1 MSYKIEYTGKI
12 KKDIKLALKRNL
24 DIELFKKVVEIL
36 EKEGKL
42 PVTYRPHTLK
52 GNYKG
57 FWECHIQPDWLLIWK
72 QNDEIKLISLTRTG
86 THSDLF

>member
-12 KKDIKLALKRNL
+12 KKDIKLAVKRNL
-24 DIELFKKVVEIL
+24 NIELFKNVVEIL
-36 EKEGKL
+36 ESEGKL
-42 PVTYRPHTLK
+42 PAKYKSHVLK
-52 GNYKG
+52 GNYQG
-57 FWECHIQPDWLLIWK
+57 FWECHIQPDWLLIWQ